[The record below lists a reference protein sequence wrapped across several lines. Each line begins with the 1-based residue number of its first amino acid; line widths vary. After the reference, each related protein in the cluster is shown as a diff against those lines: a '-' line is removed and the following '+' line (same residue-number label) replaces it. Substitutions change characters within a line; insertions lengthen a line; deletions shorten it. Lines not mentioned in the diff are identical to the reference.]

1 MSSKGLCS
9 FSPGDRAVQLDL
21 IGRVRG
27 LDSAE
32 NYFNNLSDQDKID
45 KIYGALLNCYVREG
59 NVDKSLS
66 HLQKMKD
73 VGFTFSALIYNDIMC
88 LYTNTGQIEKVP
100 DVLS

>member
-1 MSSKGLCS
+1 M
-9 FSPGDRAVQLDL
+9 QLDL

-73 VGFTFSALIYNDIMC
+73 VGFTFSPLIYNDIMC
-88 LYTNTGQIEKVP
+88 LYTNTGQIEKAP
-100 DVLS
+100 DVFS